1 MRTVLLGPPSS
12 EFARLLDLRK
22 ERGQDGFDEV
32 WEGEYHV
39 APAAHSFHGIVADEL
54 RAALRSPAKTAGLRG
69 SEPFNLGTST
79 DYRVPDGGFFRSV
92 PNDVWVATAA
102 IVIEVVSPDDQTFDK
117 FDFYR
122 NHSVEEIIVADP
134 AARTVR
140 FFSTTDGFT
149 TEVARSTLLNVASA
163 EIADAI
169 DWPGGE

>member
-12 EFARLLDLRK
+12 EFARLLELRK

-39 APAAHSFHGIVADEL
+39 AAAAHSFHGIVADEL
-54 RAALRSPAKTAGLRG
+54 RAALRSPAKRAGLRG

-122 NHSVEEIIVADP
+122 NHRVEEIIVADP
-134 AARTVR
+134 AARSVR

-149 TEVARSTLLNVASA
+149 TEVARSNLLNVASA